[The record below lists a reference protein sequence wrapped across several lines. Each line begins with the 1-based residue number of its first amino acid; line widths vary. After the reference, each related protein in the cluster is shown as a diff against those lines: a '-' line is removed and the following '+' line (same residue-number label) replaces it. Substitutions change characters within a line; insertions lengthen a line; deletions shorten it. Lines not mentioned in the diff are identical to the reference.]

1 MAGIEFQL
9 PFQLP
14 QRIVGITVFPV
25 EVAEPEMNARQIGV
39 GSGHGEILGG
49 GFIVFLAAGVK
60 LAQHLMHMIRVGR
73 DL

>member
-1 MAGIEFQL
+1 
-9 PFQLP
+9 
-14 QRIVGITVFPV
+14 
-25 EVAEPEMNARQIGV
+25 MNARQIGV

-73 DL
+73 DF